1 MLVLAAIL
9 GVAFYVP
16 YTLNKSSDERYV
28 DDVIPLNSL
37 VRDIVNQMATAEA
50 AVHAHLLTDDKASL
64 RRYDTALTQ
73 ARKDVSGLGP
83 YLERHPSLTPLT
95 KETLNRM
102 TELQVDLETQLIDVR
117 AEGRSER
124 DARTRLRRIAASFNR
139 VDESTDKMLQMTQ
152 QFVRDAQTEQED
164 RYRRLLVALGWLG
177 AMGLALGG
185 VLLVYTPRR
194 LGELYAAERR
204 LRRQAEERADAARAL
219 AHVTDGVLL
228 TDRSGDVRFWNPAA
242 AKLLELDEEDALG
255 RRLPDLLPTWSSPA
269 RQSNGGADGGPV

>member
-95 KETLNRM
+95 K
-102 TELQVDLETQLIDVR
+102 
-117 AEGRSER
+117 
-124 DARTRLRRIAASFNR
+124 
-139 VDESTDKMLQMTQ
+139 
-152 QFVRDAQTEQED
+152 
-164 RYRRLLVALGWLG
+164 
-177 AMGLALGG
+177 
-185 VLLVYTPRR
+185 
-194 LGELYAAERR
+194 
-204 LRRQAEERADAARAL
+204 
-219 AHVTDGVLL
+219 
-228 TDRSGDVRFWNPAA
+228 
-242 AKLLELDEEDALG
+242 
-255 RRLPDLLPTWSSPA
+255 
-269 RQSNGGADGGPV
+269 